1 LTPASIL
8 IDLQFECSAVHAD
21 AFCATLRQQGTN
33 IEIAVVI
40 HSSTNG
46 RMTMSNRMT
55 KMSETG
61 TTVTELM
68 VSVAV
73 TGLLMGVMATGL
85 QGIVDHVNLQAAT
98 SEVIGDL
105 RYARILAM
113 EERQPIEVSL
123 DTDQISVTLLRNGD
137 STKPV
142 QASRFLRQ
150 RSVRAMHSTG
160 GSSVSFSPHGTNAT
174 PTTLTLEG
182 RNGDRRVVTVSLTG
196 IVRAR

>member
-1 LTPASIL
+1 
-8 IDLQFECSAVHAD
+8 
-21 AFCATLRQQGTN
+21 
-33 IEIAVVI
+33 
-40 HSSTNG
+40 
-46 RMTMSNRMT
+46 MSKRTT
-55 KMSETG
+55 KFSQTG
-61 TTVTELM
+61 TTITELM

-73 TGLLMGVMATGL
+73 AALLLVLMASGL
-85 QGIVDHVNLQAAT
+85 QAMVDHVNLQAAT

-123 DTDQISVTLLRNGD
+123 DTGQITVTLLRNGD
-137 STKPV
+137 PTKPV
-142 QASRFLRQ
+142 HTPRFLSQ
-150 RSVRAMHSTG
+150 RSVRAMHSSG
-160 GSSVSFSPHGTNAT
+160 GSSLSFSPQGTNAT

>member
-1 LTPASIL
+1 
-8 IDLQFECSAVHAD
+8 
-21 AFCATLRQQGTN
+21 
-33 IEIAVVI
+33 
-40 HSSTNG
+40 
-46 RMTMSNRMT
+46 MSNRMT

-73 TGLLMGVMATGL
+73 AALLMGVMAAGL
-85 QGIVDHVNLQAAT
+85 QAIVDHVNLQAAT
-98 SEVIGDL
+98 SEVVGDL

-142 QASRFLRQ
+142 QAPRFLRQ
-150 RSVRAMHSTG
+150 RSVRTMHSTG
-160 GSSVSFSPHGTNAT
+160 GSSLSFSPHGTNAT

>member
-1 LTPASIL
+1 
-8 IDLQFECSAVHAD
+8 
-21 AFCATLRQQGTN
+21 
-33 IEIAVVI
+33 
-40 HSSTNG
+40 
-46 RMTMSNRMT
+46 MSKRIT
-55 KMSETG
+55 KIGETG
-61 TTVTELM
+61 TTITELM

-73 TGLLMGVMATGL
+73 AGLLLGLMASGL
-85 QGIVDHVNLQAAT
+85 QGMVDHVNLQAAT
-98 SEVIGDL
+98 SEVVGDL

-123 DTDQISVTLLRNGD
+123 DTGQITVTLLRNGD

-142 QASRFLRQ
+142 QAPRFLSQ
-150 RSVRAMHSTG
+150 RSVRVMHSTG
-160 GSSVSFSPHGTNAT
+160 GASLSFSPYGTSAT